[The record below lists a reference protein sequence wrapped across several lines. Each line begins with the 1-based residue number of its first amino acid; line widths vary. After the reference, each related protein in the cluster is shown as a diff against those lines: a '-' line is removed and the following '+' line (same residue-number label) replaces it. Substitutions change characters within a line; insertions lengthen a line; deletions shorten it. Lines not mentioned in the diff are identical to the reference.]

1 MGILGAFVS
10 CGCLR
15 GTRAAVEPAKRH
27 AVSVE
32 ACGRKVLKKPP
43 TENATKIEQNL
54 NTCETGQLATQSVPR
69 EPTTNPRLKTEE
81 ERANSTTNPRLK
93 TEEERANLAPE
104 LAATSTGETQ
114 ENGVPKLQVV
124 VTHHHNAAEEMPT
137 EAPLSSPQQVST
149 GTPTALEEK
158 FKGAYTGGG
167 RTSRDTPPD
176 HESRASSSLVSMTC
190 LTSTSGGDEDSRIVV
205 SSLPAPQS
213 LGSDTENAE
222 QESGAKTE
230 QEESSNCS
238 PTGSAAVEGEK
249 AETVPNEGGNVGCAN
264 SSAEASKETDT
275 KADNETVEL
284 LGKKSIENKTF
295 DDLKQPQ
302 DAREELEGQ
311 ARDEMHSGDGNDQPQ
326 CEREAAPAESKYTV
340 SSAVAEDATSDSNVN
355 DRNSGSGDQGEDTLA
370 SESIEKGKPR
380 TLSSRKF
387 KKKKTSKARGKRRHG
402 KTGRR

>member
-1 MGILGAFVS
+1 MGKLGAFVS

-15 GTRAAVEPAKRH
+15 GTRAAVEPAKRQ

-32 ACGRKVLKKPP
+32 ACGRKVLEKPP
-43 TENATKIEQNL
+43 TENAIKTEQKL

-69 EPTTNPRLKTEE
+69 EPTANPRLKTED
-81 ERANSTTNPRLK
+81 ERAI
-93 TEEERANLAPE
+93 LASE
-104 LAATSTGETQ
+104 LTATSTGETQ

-124 VTHHHNAAEEMPT
+124 VTHHHNAAGEMPT
-137 EAPLSSPQQVST
+137 GAPLSSPQQVSK
-149 GTPTALEEK
+149 GAPTDLEGK
-158 FKGAYTGGG
+158 FKGTDTGGG
-167 RTSRDTPPD
+167 RTSRDTAPD

-213 LGSDTENAE
+213 LGSDKENAE
-222 QESGAKTE
+222 HESGAKTE
-230 QEESSNCS
+230 EEKSSNCS
-238 PTGSAAVEGEK
+238 PTGSAAVGGDQ
-249 AETVPNEGGNVGCAN
+249 AAAVPIEGGNVSCGN
-264 SSAEASKETDT
+264 SSPEASEKKDAKTDE
-275 KADNETVEL
+275 AVEL
-284 LGKKSIENKTF
+284 LGKNSIENKTF
-295 DDLKQPQ
+295 DDLKQTH
-302 DAREELEGQ
+302 DAREELDGK

-326 CEREAAPAESKYTV
+326 CEQEVAPAEGKYVV

-355 DRNSGSGDQGEDTLA
+355 DGNSCSGDQGEDTPA
-370 SESIEKGKPR
+370 SESTEKGKPR